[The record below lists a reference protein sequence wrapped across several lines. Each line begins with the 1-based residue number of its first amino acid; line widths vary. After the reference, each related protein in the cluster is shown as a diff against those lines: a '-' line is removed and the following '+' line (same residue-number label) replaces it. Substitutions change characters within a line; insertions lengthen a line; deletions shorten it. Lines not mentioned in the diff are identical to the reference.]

1 MFSSFTIFDAFFLIL
16 GLGFVLVPV
25 VHEYR
30 RGDASA
36 VLSAEKH
43 RNKIIQKVKWLRAT
57 LAGNHAKYA
66 QTYKM
71 LRSRGKEVISK
82 AKASC
87 ERYRDA
93 AQRNARFPFD
103 PAVPDFVLPQ
113 ELAAEEPPPPP
124 EPPSVSIKK

>member
-1 MFSSFTIFDAFFLIL
+1 MFSLTVYDAFFGAI
-16 GLGFVLVPV
+16 GLGFVLVPI

-30 RGDASA
+30 RGDAAA

-43 RNKIIQKVKWLRAT
+43 RNKTIQKVKQLRGA

-66 QTYKM
+66 QTYKV
-71 LRSRGKEVISK
+71 LRSKGKEVISK

-103 PAVPDFVLPQ
+103 PEVPDFVLPQ

-124 EPPSVSIKK
+124 EPPSVPIKK

>member
-1 MFSSFTIFDAFFLIL
+1 MLSTFTVFDAFFLFL
-16 GLGFVLVPV
+16 GLGFVMVPV
-25 VHEYR
+25 IHEYR
-30 RGDASA
+30 RGDAAA
-36 VLSAEKH
+36 VLSAEKR
-43 RNKIIQKVKWLRAT
+43 RNQTIQKVKRLRTA
-57 LAGNHAKYA
+57 LASNHAEYA
-66 QTYKM
+66 RTYKV
-71 LRSRGKEVISK
+71 LRSMGKKIISK

-103 PAVPDFVLPQ
+103 PEVPDFVLPQ